1 MEDGALIKLLH
12 SDKNKGMEQV
22 LKKYTGFVF
31 AIVKSRLCEVCDS
44 SEIED
49 CVSDV
54 FIRFSESFDKYD
66 PQRSSLKTYL
76 GVMAKNLA
84 SNAAR
89 DKLSTMPLDDDG
101 MIDVPDT
108 FSVEDAAAEKELIK
122 VVIEQIKLLGPPDSD
137 IIFRKYYIGQSSKQI
152 AKELKMS
159 VSNVD
164 VRAHRAMEKLR
175 KILGGII

>member
-1 MEDGALIKLLH
+1 MDDGALIKLLY
-12 SDKNKGMEQV
+12 SDKNRGMEQI

-31 AIVKSRLCEVCDS
+31 AIVRSRLCEVCDS

-66 PQRSSLKTYL
+66 PQKSSLKTYL
-76 GVMAKNLA
+76 GVMAKNAA

-89 DKLSTMPLDDDG
+89 NKMSALSLDGDG
-101 MIDVPDT
+101 MIDLPDT
-108 FSVEDAAAEKELIK
+108 FDVEDATAEKELLK
-122 VVIEQIKLLGPPDSD
+122 VVIGQIKLLGSPDSD

-159 VSNVD
+159 VSNID

-175 KILGGII
+175 ITLGGMI

>member
-1 MEDGALIKLLH
+1 MDDGAIIDLLYT
-12 SDKNKGMEQV
+12 DKNKGMEQI

-31 AIVKSRLCEVCDS
+31 AIVKSRLGGICDS
-44 SEIED
+44 SETED

-66 PQRSSLKTYL
+66 PQKSSLKTYL
-76 GVMAKNLA
+76 GVLAKNLA

-89 DKLSTMPLDDDG
+89 DKAVTLPLDGDG

-108 FSVEDAAAEKELIK
+108 YNVEDEAAEKELVK
-122 VVIEQIKLLGPPDSD
+122 TVIGQIKLLGKPDSE

-175 KILGGII
+175 TILGGLI